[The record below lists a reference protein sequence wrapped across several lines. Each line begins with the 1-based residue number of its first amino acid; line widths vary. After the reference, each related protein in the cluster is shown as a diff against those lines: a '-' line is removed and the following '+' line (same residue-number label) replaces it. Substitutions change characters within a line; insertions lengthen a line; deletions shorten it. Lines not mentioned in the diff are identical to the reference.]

1 MSEKNTVT
9 REQALTNAIA
19 HLSQTG
25 GDPEVMA
32 VLEHMLAQ
40 LRKAKAKAGATVSK
54 TKDANRALAVELHR
68 VCGDAPF
75 TAANAVGLLPTVL
88 TPQKAVAIL
97 NAGIADGLFTR
108 GYVKGRA
115 LFTAVR

>member
-1 MSEKNTVT
+1 MSEKNTIT
-9 REQALTNAIA
+9 REQALSNAIA

-25 GDPEVMA
+25 GDPATVE

-40 LRKAKAKAGATVSK
+40 LRKAKDKAGATASK
-54 TKDANRALAVELHR
+54 AKDANRALAVELHR

-75 TAANAVGLLPTVL
+75 TAANAVGLLPAVM
-88 TPQKAVAIL
+88 TPQKAVAVL
-97 NAGIADGLFTR
+97 NVGIAEGLFTR